1 MKDKVTNINSSLRL
15 VGGSAQQSP
24 EAANAAECQAALASV
39 VDWATPLETVV
50 VVGIDSNGDILTA
63 YYAPSAL
70 EAMGATQIALDR
82 LKEEY
87 LD

>member
-15 VGGSAQQSP
+15 VEGSANS
-24 EAANAAECQAALASV
+24 EAAKNAAECQAALASV
-39 VDWATPLETVV
+39 ADWATPLETVV
-50 VVGIDSNGDILTA
+50 VVGIDSNGDILSA

-70 EAMGATQIALDR
+70 EAMGATQIVLDR

-87 LD
+87 FDY